1 MFTTSSHSGCAAT
14 RIRIALLLTLGV
26 VLASHPLAAAEKAEK
41 PPMETA
47 IVAAGCFWGVE
58 DAFAKTPG
66 VSSAVSGYIGGTV
79 ANPTYRQVCA
89 GTTGHAE
96 AVLVTY
102 DPKVIRYTQILDVFW
117 NIHNPTEVNRQGP
130 DAGTQYRTALFP
142 VNDAQKAD
150 AAQSLAVAQRYFDT
164 PIATRIESTA
174 TFYPAEDYHQDYM
187 ATNGGQCHT
196 RRRGIQ
202 IVTAK
207 VDLTRDEW
215 KARLTPEQFQ
225 VLRDHGTERPHGDQC
240 STWKGR
246 KTGFARCA
254 GCQLD
259 LFDLTKQFDSGT
271 GWPSFTTAVPGR
283 LTEIV
288 DRSMGMSR
296 TEVRCYRCDG
306 HLGHV
311 FDDGPGPNGKR
322 YCINGVAL
330 SFAE

>member
-1 MFTTSSHSGCAAT
+1 MFTTSNPIGSAAT
-14 RIRIALLLTLGV
+14 PTGVALLMMMGV
-26 VLASHPLAAAEKAEK
+26 VLACQPLNAAEKVEK
-41 PPMETA
+41 SSMETA

-58 DAFAKTPG
+58 DAYAKTPG
-66 VSSAVSGYIGGTV
+66 VLTAVSGYIGGTV
-79 ANPTYRQVCA
+79 ANPTYRQVCT
-89 GTTGHAE
+89 GSTGHAE
-96 AVLVTY
+96 AVQVTY
-102 DPKVIRYTQILDVFW
+102 DPKVISYTQILDVFW
-117 NIHNPTEVNRQGP
+117 NIHNPTEVDRQGP
-130 DAGTQYRTALFP
+130 DSGTQYRTAIFP
-142 VNDAQKAD
+142 VNDAQKA
-150 AAQSLAVAQRYFDT
+150 AATASLAVAQRYFDT
-164 PIATRIESTA
+164 PIATRIEPTA

-207 VDLTRDEW
+207 LDLTRDEW
-215 KARLTPEQFQ
+215 KAKLTPEQFQ
-225 VLRDHGTERPHGDQC
+225 ILREHGTESPHGDQC

-246 KTGFARCA
+246 KAGYARCA
-254 GCQLD
+254 GCQLE

-271 GWPSFTTAVPGR
+271 GWPSFTNALSGR

-296 TEVRCYRCDG
+296 TEIRCYRCDG

-311 FDDGPGPNGKR
+311 FNDGPGPSGKR